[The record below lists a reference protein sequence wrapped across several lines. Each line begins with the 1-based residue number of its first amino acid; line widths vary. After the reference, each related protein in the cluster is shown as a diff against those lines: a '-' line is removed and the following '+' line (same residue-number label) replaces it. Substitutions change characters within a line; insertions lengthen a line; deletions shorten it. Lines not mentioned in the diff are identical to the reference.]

1 MSKVINMLTNV
12 QTAEVSLV
20 RRGANNKRF
29 ALTKE
34 DRSMKFAALLTTVL
48 ATEAEGESKLVET
61 LKAAGKDEEAIE
73 VAVANFRIQT
83 GFKDKLSKEEL
94 ATVTKA
100 AGLEVVV
107 AKADDDEEDPE
118 KPGFFK
124 NGKKMPFKKTT
135 PVDMPVEMQKTF
147 DDQAAE
153 MAVIKKENADNKAE
167 LVALQKESKRKEY
180 VAKCA
185 TEFSHVPGMSSDEM
199 GDMLQEAYE
208 VSDNFGKRLEKQ
220 WGETSNAI
228 KKSALLSSQGVAHS
242 THDGS
247 SAWGKMET
255 LAKEYVAKDATLT
268 VDSAMGKVM
277 SEHPELY
284 QEYLAENPAQGS
296 R

>member
-1 MSKVINMLTNV
+1 M
-12 QTAEVSLV
+12 
-20 RRGANNKRF
+20 
-29 ALTKE
+29 
-34 DRSMKFAALLTTVL
+34 
-48 ATEAEGESKLVET
+48 
-61 LKAAGKDEEAIE
+61 KAAGKGEEAIE

-83 GFKDKLSKEEL
+83 GFKDKLSKDEL
-94 ATVTKA
+94 AIVTKA
-100 AGLEVVV
+100 AGLDVAVVEPTPAPAPKPTPA
-107 AKADDDEEDPE
+107 AK
-118 KPGFFK
+118 
-124 NGKKMPFKKTT
+124 
-135 PVDMPVEMQKTF
+135 PVDMPVEMQKAF

-153 MAVIKKENADNKAE
+153 LEAIKKEAADNKAE
-167 LVALQKESKRKEY
+167 LVALQKEAKRKES

-228 KKSALLSSQGVAHS
+228 KKSTLLQNQGVAHS

-255 LAKEYVAKDATLT
+255 LAKEYAAKDANLT

-277 SEHPELY
+277 ADHPELY
-284 QEYLAENPAQGS
+284 QE
-296 R
+296 